1 MPTSSTNLEPQQLL
15 PRARAGDLPALGRLL
30 ELYRNYLKLLAR
42 LQIDRRLQGKADP
55 SDLVQETFLEAARDF
70 GQFRGTTEKE
80 LLTWLRQILVT
91 NFANLVRRYRGTQRR
106 DVALERDL
114 AFEMERS
121 FTLLDGGLL
130 ARDASPSQQAARREQ
145 AVLLADALG
154 RLPADYRETLILR
167 HLEGLSFADVAARMG
182 RTTDS
187 VKKLWARALG
197 RLRDMLGEVV

>member
-1 MPTSSTNLEPQQLL
+1 MGMGSTPGPEELL
-15 PRARAGDLPALGRLL
+15 RRARAGSASALGDLL

-80 LLTWLRQILVT
+80 LMAWLRQILVT

-114 AFEMERS
+114 AHEMERS
-121 FTLLDGGLL
+121 FTLLDGALL
-130 ARDASPSQQAARREQ
+130 ARDASPSQQAA
-145 AVLLADALG
+145 
-154 RLPADYRETLILR
+154 
-167 HLEGLSFADVAARMG
+167 
-182 RTTDS
+182 
-187 VKKLWARALG
+187 
-197 RLRDMLGEVV
+197 